1 MKSTTKTLLAMSLL
15 LFWSTVSADGVI
27 KNGAKLK
34 LKKGTHLIVKND
46 LQIQNNASVII
57 EGMLSIDG
65 ELSNE
70 NSYQGI
76 IITSDLDN
84 TGSLIQEMGNAP
96 ATVNRFMRN
105 RSTHFIGA
113 PVTGELREVLDFG
126 GDPFTQVYSF
136 NEASSNYQIIND
148 GNHELIN
155 GAGYRYYIGSSSSQG
170 VTPSFQGELFAEDL
184 ELDHNSIP
192 ALQHQHRGFNLIANP
207 YASAIDWDDESIEVS
222 NMEHS
227 VWVYDGRKRRFR
239 YRNSSGYGSLTEGII
254 PMGQGFLIKTRTEE
268 ASITIPKQARRHAA
282 NEFYKSENAIDSEV
296 SYLVFHVKQD
306 TLEDE
311 IWLGYQWD
319 SSDDFDNG
327 IDVSKLFHF
336 EEVPQFY
343 SVQNEDQLSI
353 NMIEEPLETAKI
365 IPIHFLAGIAG
376 THELSLVEFQ
386 GFGDKDLL
394 LEDLLT
400 GIWYPIEDF
409 SSVEFQSSPEDESLR
424 FLLHINQTVNTNDLG
439 SELSNVQIY
448 SWDKQI
454 YINSK
459 GVLKNQTKQVKIFDI
474 NGRLLSQQNS
484 AAEPETIIKN
494 PFQNQILIIECIY
507 TKQSFQQKII
517 KLK

>member
-1 MKSTTKTLLAMSLL
+1 MKNRSRYILTISLL
-15 LFWSTVSADGVI
+15 LFWSSLSADGVI

-34 LKKGTHLIVKND
+34 LKKGTHLIVKNN
-46 LQIQNNASVII
+46 LQVQANSSILI
-57 EGMLSIDG
+57 EGMLTIDG
-65 ELSNE
+65 LLSNQNGFE
-70 NSYQGI
+70 GI
-76 IITSDLDN
+76 IIESDIDN
-84 TGSLIQEMGNAP
+84 TGSLIQANGNAP

-155 GAGYRYYIGSSSSQG
+155 GAGYRYYIGSSASQG
-170 VTPSFQGELFAEDL
+170 VTPSFQGELVAEDF

-192 ALQHQHRGFNLIANP
+192 SLQHQFRGFNLIANP
-207 YASAIDWDDESIEVS
+207 YASAIDWDDENIEIT
-222 NMEHS
+222 NMEQS
-227 VWVYDGRKRRFR
+227 VWVYDGQTRRFKF
-239 YRNSSGYGSLTEGII
+239 RNTSGYGSLEEGII
-254 PMGQGFLIKTRTEE
+254 PMGQGFLIKTRSEE
-268 ASITIPKQARRHAA
+268 ATIIIPKQARRHAA
-282 NEFYKSENAIDSEV
+282 NEFYKSENGLDSDV
-296 SYLVFHVKQD
+296 SYLVFQVKQD

-311 IWLGYQWD
+311 VWLGYQWD

-336 EEVPQFY
+336 EEVPQLY

-365 IPIHFLAGIAG
+365 IPIHFLAGITG

-386 GFGDKDLL
+386 GFEDKDLL

-409 SSVEFQSSPEDESLR
+409 SSVIFESNPMDESLR

-439 SELSNVQIY
+439 AKLSNVQIY
-448 SWDKQI
+448 AWDKQI

-459 GVLKNQTKQVKIFDI
+459 GEFKNQMKQVKIFDI
-474 NGRLLSQQNS
+474 NGRLLSQHNS